1 MERAILITTVVALG
15 ISVATCAE
23 SQTGQCSSYYISG
36 INLVSAADG
45 QAGHVQTFVG
55 FGPFKEEAEKSAS
68 GWCSHIRFDLETC
81 LNSDRRTARNPPS
94 EGGDAAFT
102 SST

>member
-1 MERAILITTVVALG
+1 MERAVLITTVVALG

-55 FGPFKEEAEKSAS
+55 FGPFKGRGGAERLRMVLAYQVRS
-68 GWCSHIRFDLETC
+68 
-81 LNSDRRTARNPPS
+81 
-94 EGGDAAFT
+94 
-102 SST
+102 